1 MDALDNERL
10 QELLRDDR
18 NQALEEIRD
27 LQIPEIADLVREM
40 PIEDAAE
47 LIRQLPIEIN
57 VQIFD
62 EPTLRRRRELVEHLE
77 TPLVAAIAEQMSPDE
92 RADFFGNL
100 NEETR
105 AHLLRHL
112 SRETQREL
120 LELLAY
126 PPTSAGGLMT
136 TEFLEVYPDQGVEEV
151 WEHIRK
157 VAREVE
163 TVYTIYAVDRT
174 TEKLMGVLSLRDLLT
189 ADNRQIIGELMDADA
204 LTVDTHTDQE
214 EVARLFA
221 RYNFLAVPVVDGSH
235 RILGIVTVD
244 DILDVLS
251 EEQSEDLQKISGI
264 EPLEDP
270 YFRVHP
276 LAMIRKRAGWLVGIF
291 IGEFLTGTALR
302 HYDATL
308 QAVRNLVYYVPLI
321 ISSGGNSGSQ
331 SATLVVRGIATGEIQ
346 LREWFRVL
354 RREIFIGA
362 GLGLIL
368 GTIGLGRSLM
378 WRDGI
383 FVAACVGLT
392 LLAVVIWGTLVGAL
406 LPIAFKRLG
415 FDPAV
420 SSNPFIATL
429 VDVSGLVI
437 YFNIARRILHLV
449 I

>member
-1 MDALDNERL
+1 MDALENERL
-10 QELLRDDR
+10 QELLREDR
-18 NQALEEIRD
+18 NRALEEIRE
-27 LQIPEIADLVREM
+27 LPIPEIADLIRDM
-40 PIEDAAE
+40 PIEDAAD

-77 TPLVAAIAEQMSPDE
+77 TPQVAAIAERMSSDE

-105 AHLLRHL
+105 AHLLKHL
-112 SRETQREL
+112 SRETQHEL

-136 TEFLEVYPDQGVEEV
+136 TEFVEVYPDQSVEEV
-151 WEHIRK
+151 LKHIRV

-163 TVYTIYAVDRT
+163 TVYTIYAVDRA

-189 ADNRQIIGELMDADA
+189 ADNRQTVGELMDAEA
-204 LTVDTHTDQE
+204 ITVDASRDQE
-214 EVARLFA
+214 EVARLIA
-221 RYNFLAVPVVDGSH
+221 RYNLLAVPVVDSSH

-244 DILDVLS
+244 DVLDVLS

-270 YFRVHP
+270 YFRVSP
-276 LAMIRKRAGWLVGIF
+276 LSMVRKRAGWLVGIF

-302 HYDATL
+302 HYDSAIAAART
-308 QAVRNLVYYVPLI
+308 LVYYVPLI

-331 SATLVVRGIATGEIQ
+331 SATLVVRGLATGEIE
-346 LREWFRVL
+346 LREWFKVL
-354 RREIFIGA
+354 RREILIGM

-368 GTIGLGRSLM
+368 GTVGFGRSLM
-378 WRDGI
+378 WRNGMG
-383 FVAACVGLT
+383 VAFCVGLT
-392 LLAVVIWGTLVGAL
+392 LVSVVAWGTLVGAL
-406 LPIAFKRLG
+406 LPIVFKRLG

-429 VDVSGLVI
+429 VDVSGIVI
-437 YFNIARRILHLV
+437 YFNIAQRVLHLV
-449 I
+449 V